1 MVNSAR
7 RRGGSVAAAAAAL
20 LIAVTSPGVTSF
32 QLQPQPHRRVSMP
45 AAGRLSRSN
54 ALRTVTTSLHSENP
68 NKESE
73 IPKEEEVVG
82 ESYEGS
88 VDWDAEWKK
97 VVEDRDQPAER
108 PGKYKSQ
115 AEIAAIKTTN
125 KVAKNVFDAS
135 QDMKS
140 KVRVQHVCILT
151 HITTFLTN
159 NCNWKLPGPPDIRS
173 LQGDWRF
180 WIGMIV
186 IVSFGLSILS
196 ATSAPVNESFYI

>member
-1 MVNSAR
+1 M
-7 RRGGSVAAAAAAL
+7 AAAAAL

-32 QLQPQPHRRVSMP
+32 QLQPRRHGSMP
-45 AAGRLSRSN
+45 AAGRLPRSN
-54 ALRTVTTSLHSENP
+54 ALRKVTTSLHSENP

-73 IPKEEEVVG
+73 VPKEEEVVG

-135 QDMKS
+135 QEVKS
-140 KVRVQHVCILT
+140 KVRV
-151 HITTFLTN
+151 
-159 NCNWKLPGPPDIRS
+159 
-173 LQGDWRF
+173 
-180 WIGMIV
+180 
-186 IVSFGLSILS
+186 
-196 ATSAPVNESFYI
+196 

>member
-1 MVNSAR
+1 M
-7 RRGGSVAAAAAAL
+7 AAAAAL

-32 QLQPQPHRRVSMP
+32 QLQPRRHGSMP
-45 AAGRLSRSN
+45 AAGRLPRIN
-54 ALRTVTTSLHSENP
+54 ALRTATSLHSENP

-140 KVRVQHVCILT
+140 KVRI
-151 HITTFLTN
+151 
-159 NCNWKLPGPPDIRS
+159 
-173 LQGDWRF
+173 
-180 WIGMIV
+180 
-186 IVSFGLSILS
+186 
-196 ATSAPVNESFYI
+196 